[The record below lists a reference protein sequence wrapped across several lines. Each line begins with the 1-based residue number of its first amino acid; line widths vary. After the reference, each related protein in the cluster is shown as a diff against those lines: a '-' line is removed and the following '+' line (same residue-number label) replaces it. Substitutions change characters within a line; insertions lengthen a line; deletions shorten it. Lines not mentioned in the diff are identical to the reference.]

1 MRGYHTKSDLTRRRA
16 LMKAQG
22 ESKAA
27 GGRTVSLQKES
38 C

>member
-1 MRGYHTKSDLTRRRA
+1 MRGYHTKSDLTRRGA
-16 LMKAQG
+16 LTEAQG

-27 GGRTVSLQKES
+27 GGRTVSLWKES